1 MRFALLILAAALAR
15 PLAAQPAEPDTI
27 PDRSP
32 AQALPEISVV
42 ATRTA
47 ALSVL
52 APARVTVLDAA
63 GAGASS
69 VADLLDARSAAFVRH
84 YGPGGLA
91 SLSLRGTNASQTLV
105 LLDGHR
111 IADPQLGQLDLSLL
125 PTVLLDRV
133 EVMHGAG
140 SALYGTDG
148 IGGVVDLRTMRP
160 DADRLA
166 LASSVGAY
174 GERAASGLGAL
185 ELGEAGLVVAA
196 EAREADGD
204 FPYFDPNAGLD
215 GATLRREGADR
226 SVRSLYARLDGTRG
240 RTDAS
245 AAVWLGA
252 AERGLP
258 GTVGGAP
265 QGERQDDRHLRLWGD
280 VTHRL
285 GTASVRVG
293 GLVQRASLRYVN
305 PSLGLDDTGRTT
317 LASGEIEAQ
326 ALLGRRWLV
335 AGGLSGGIGT
345 AEHPSLAGDAGETR
359 LGAFAHATGDFGR
372 LLVYPALRADVY
384 LRSAEAERTLTA
396 LSPRL
401 GLNLQPVAGWPLRL
415 KASAGAAFRA
425 PTFNDR
431 FWQPGGD
438 PDLRPERG
446 WTADLGA
453 HVRRG
458 GASAEVT
465 LFASRLRDQIVWQP
479 GEGGV
484 YSPENLARTR
494 TLGLEATAAHDGVRL
509 GDATLGGGLT
519 YTLTDARDR
528 SVPGAP
534 AYGHQLRYVPRHQ
547 FKLHADAALPLTS
560 RTTLRLDLG
569 GRFTSA
575 RPVRADGSLSL
586 PATFT
591 LDGQIR
597 LRHAFDAVAATLAVG
612 VENVLDADIEV
623 VRGYPMPP
631 RHARL
636 RLQLSF

>member
-1 MRFALLILAAALAR
+1 VRFALLILAAALAR
-15 PLAAQPAEPDTI
+15 PLAAQPAEPDST
-27 PDRSP
+27 
-32 AQALPEISVV
+32 LPEISVV
-42 ATRTA
+42 ATRA
-47 ALSVL
+47 AAPSAH

-63 GAGASS
+63 DTGASS
-69 VADLLDARSAAFVRH
+69 VADLLDARSAAFVRR

-148 IGGVVDLRTMRP
+148 VGGVVDLRTMRA
-160 DADRLA
+160 DADRLEIT
-166 LASSVGAY
+166 SSVGAY
-174 GERAASGLGAL
+174 GERAASGLAAL
-185 ELGEAGLVVAA
+185 DLGEAALVVAA

-226 SVRSLYARLDGTRG
+226 SVRSLYARLEGMRG

-245 AAVWLGA
+245 AAVWIGV

-285 GTASVRVG
+285 GSGSVRLG
-293 GLVQRASLRYVN
+293 GLVQRASLRYLN
-305 PSLGLDDTGRTT
+305 PSLGLDDTGRTM
-317 LASGEIEAQ
+317 LASGEVEAQ
-326 ALLGRRWLV
+326 ALVGRRWLV
-335 AGGLSGGIGT
+335 AGGFSAGGGT
-345 AEHPSLAGDAGETR
+345 AEHPSLSDDAGETR
-359 LGAFAHATGDFGR
+359 LGAFVHATGDFGR
-372 LLVYPALRADVY
+372 LLVYPALRADAY
-384 LRSAEAERTLTA
+384 LRAAGAERTLAA

-401 GLNLQPVAGWPLRL
+401 GLNVQPVAGWPLRL
-415 KASAGAAFRA
+415 KSSAGAAFRA

-431 FWQPGGD
+431 FWQPGGA
-438 PDLRPERG
+438 PDLHPERG

-453 HVRRG
+453 HVRSG

-484 YSPENLARTR
+484 YAPENLARTR
-494 TLGLEATAAHDGVRL
+494 TLGLEATASHDGVRL

-519 YTLTDARDR
+519 YALTDARDR
-528 SVPGAP
+528 SRPGSS
-534 AYGHQLRYVPRHQ
+534 AYDHQLRYVPRHQ
-547 FKLHADAALPLTS
+547 LKVHADASRPLGP
-560 RTTLRLDLG
+560 RTRLGLDLG
-569 GRFTSA
+569 GRLTGA
-575 RPVRADGSLSL
+575 RPVRADGSLDL
-586 PATFT
+586 PAAFT
-591 LDGQIR
+591 LDAR
-597 LRHAFDAVAATLAVG
+597 LHLRRRFDLATAALTLG
-612 VENVLDADIEV
+612 VENVLDAELEV

-636 RLQLSF
+636 RLHLSL